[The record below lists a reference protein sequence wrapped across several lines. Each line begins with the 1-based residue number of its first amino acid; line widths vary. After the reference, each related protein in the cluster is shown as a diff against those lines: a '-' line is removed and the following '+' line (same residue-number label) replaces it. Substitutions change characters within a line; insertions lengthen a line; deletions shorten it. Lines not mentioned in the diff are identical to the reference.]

1 MYSGLCLF
9 VRNIPG
15 NTPDNIE
22 YDPDACTELY
32 QAIAQASGAPIEQIE
47 VHIENTKYLD
57 LDPTG
62 ILLCTPQ
69 GVHVDVESLAGL
81 PQEAKD
87 KIAAAIHHF
96 LERHG
101 LGRGSDIAF
110 VEFPPSNFYFEGQ
123 RVS

>member
-9 VRNIPG
+9 VKNLPG
-15 NTPDNIE
+15 NTRGSIE
-22 YDPDACTELY
+22 YDPAACAELY
-32 QAIAQASGAPIEQIE
+32 QEIAQASGAQIEQIE

-69 GVHVDVESLAGL
+69 GVHVDVELLAGL
-81 PQEAKD
+81 SQKAKD

-96 LERHG
+96 LGLHG
-101 LGRGSDIAF
+101 LGRDSDIAF
-110 VEFPPSNFYFEGQ
+110 VEFLPGNFYFEGQ